1 VKTAVP
7 AGVLAVRNALHDHA
21 VVGFRQVHDRA
32 PQEAPRLTIAIP
44 TFRRRALLLEAI
56 RSAAAQRDAGSFE
69 ILVTDNDPASDNWA
83 WLSEVAP
90 ELVDAPIRYLVN
102 DENIGMLGNWNRC
115 IVMARGEWL
124 TILNDDDLL
133 DPDFAG
139 TMFTLLEQSGAD
151 GLVCGK
157 RTLDERDDAARTPR
171 ETALWATKA
180 VITAALF
187 RGRQTRRLTARQM
200 FWGNPVGNPVGFL
213 SRTVRFRE
221 LGGFDPQEYPSADYF
236 LFTRFT
242 LRFELRQARCVLASI
257 RIAENESMREDVIYG
272 FLQTEYQI
280 QQSLAVIALPRW
292 WRCISPW
299 LIGYHVERIARMWQI
314 VLDPALVRQRIGASY
329 RPGYHLWL
337 QALRAV
343 LGGV

>member
-1 VKTAVP
+1 VSTAVL
-7 AGVLAVRNALHDHA
+7 AGALTVRDALHDHA
-21 VVGFRQVHDRA
+21 AVGFRDVHRSTA
-32 PQEAPRLTIAIP
+32 EQPPRLTIAIP

-56 RSAAAQRDAGSFE
+56 RSAAAQCDAGSFE
-69 ILVTDNDPASDNWA
+69 ILVVDNDPASDTWA
-83 WLSEVAP
+83 WLVEAAP
-90 ELVDAPIRYLVN
+90 ELAAAPIRYLVN

-115 IVMARGEWL
+115 IATARGEWL

-133 DPDFAG
+133 DPDFAA
-139 TMFTLLEQSGAD
+139 TMFALLQRTGAD

-157 RTLDERDDAARTPR
+157 RTLDERDHTTPTR
-171 ETALWATKA
+171 GETALRVAKSI
-180 VITAALF
+180 ITTALF
-187 RGRQTRRLTARQM
+187 RGRRTRRITARQM

-213 SRTVRFRE
+213 SRTARFRE

-236 LFTRFT
+236 LFTRFA
-242 LRFELRQARCVLASI
+242 LRFQLRQARGVLASI

-272 FLQTEYQI
+272 FLRTEHLI
-280 QQSLAVIALPRW
+280 QQALAGTALPQ
-292 WRCISPW
+292 WRKRISPW
-299 LIGYHVERIARMWQI
+299 LIGYHVERIERMWQI

-343 LGGV
+343 LGGF